1 MFGWLKLAGGFLGAY
16 RIWIMS
22 AAIVAAM
29 ASVFVFYGNAQARKV
44 ELVAANE
51 LIVSLRFDLQ
61 SARVEL
67 DARNQRIR
75 EMNARQLEELRN
87 ARDLLNQS
95 LKISAVLREERDD
108 LKQQLEENRFE
119 LLEAIRDDEEMAE
132 WADGTVPG
140 TAWGLLGQAN
150 QARPRGEL
158 RADH

>member
-22 AAIVAAM
+22 AAIVAALLSIM
-29 ASVFVFYGNAQARKV
+29 VFYGNAQARKV
-44 ELVAANE
+44 ELAAANE
-51 LIVSLRFDLQ
+51 LIGSLRFDLQ
-61 SARVEL
+61 AARVEL

-75 EMNARQLEELRN
+75 DMNARQLEELRH

-95 LKISAVLREERDD
+95 LRMSAVLREERDD

-119 LLEAIRDDEEMAE
+119 LLEAIRDDEDMAD
-132 WADGTVPG
+132 WVDYDVPAV
-140 TAWGLLGQAN
+140 AWGLLQQAA